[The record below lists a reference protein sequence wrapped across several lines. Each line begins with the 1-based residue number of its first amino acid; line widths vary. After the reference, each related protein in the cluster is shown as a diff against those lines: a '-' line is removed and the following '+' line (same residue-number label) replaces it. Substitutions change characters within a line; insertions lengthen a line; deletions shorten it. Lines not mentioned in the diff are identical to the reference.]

1 MDQHLRRES
10 RRPTPYLWV
19 RGSSDPHQ
27 ARCREAASPCGGNF
41 LRMIH
46 AASLTR
52 PLLLALALLLAAA
65 PTLAFNSEADEPVRV
80 LFVSKSSGFQ
90 HSAIKRTDG
99 HPSHVDTVLA
109 QVATERGFEITS
121 TKDAGLINA
130 TQLASFDVVIFYTTG
145 DLTQRG
151 GAGEGIFRGD
161 GNPPMSADGVSDL
174 IAWIEA
180 GGGFVGFHPATDT
193 FHGENDEVTPYIGM
207 IGGEFT
213 HHGRQFPGI
222 VRVADARHPTMK
234 AVEDGWKIM
243 DEWYLFKNVAEDKL
257 HVLALMDPGEE
268 RANQEVYD
276 IAPYPIAWC
285 RELGAGRVLYN
296 AMGHREDVWD
306 HEMFQAWVGDTIEWA
321 AGEGEA
327 AAAPN
332 WGDVVP

>member
-1 MDQHLRRES
+1 
-10 RRPTPYLWV
+10 
-19 RGSSDPHQ
+19 
-27 ARCREAASPCGGNF
+27 
-41 LRMIH
+41 MIH

-65 PTLAFNSEADEPVRV
+65 APTLAAEDQVDDPVRV
-80 LFVSKSSGFQ
+80 LFLSKSSGFQ

-99 HPSHVDTVLA
+99 HPSHVDTVL
-109 QVATERGFEITS
+109 TEIAADRGFEITS

-130 TQLASFDVVIFYTTG
+130 AQLANFDVVMFYTTG

-174 IAWIEA
+174 IAWIEG

-193 FHGENDEVTPYIGM
+193 FHGEGDEVTPYIGM

-213 HHGRQFPGI
+213 HHGAQFPGI
-222 VRVADARHPTMK
+222 VRVADAGHPTMRS
-234 AVEDGWKIM
+234 VEDGWKIM
-243 DEWYLFKNVAEDKL
+243 DEWYLYKNFAKDDL
-257 HVLALMDPGEE
+257 HVLALLDPGEE
-268 RANQEVYD
+268 RGKQEVYD
-276 IAPYPIAWC
+276 IAPYPIVWC
-285 RELGAGRVLYN
+285 RELGEGRIFHN

-306 HEMFQAWVGDTIEWA
+306 HEMFQAWVGDAIEWA